1 MPNDKQRLTR
11 AMEVY
16 YLSGKPI
23 SSFHNK
29 NRIPQSEFNF
39 LKIGLMPKDR
49 NELHKKIKLR
59 TEKMF
64 EKGFLN
70 EVKALVEKYP
80 DLNKDH
86 ASMRSV
92 GYRQIFNTLNQKIK
106 IEELIEMIVI
116 ATRQLAKRQLT
127 WMRSMN
133 GLLLY
138 DPVDKKKDAL
148 VINKI
153 KKFLEN

>member
-1 MPNDKQRLTR
+1 
-11 AMEVY
+11 
-16 YLSGKPI
+16 
-23 SSFHNK
+23 
-29 NRIPQSEFNF
+29 
-39 LKIGLMPKDR
+39 
-49 NELHKKIKLR
+49 
-59 TEKMF
+59 MF

-70 EVKALVEKYP
+70 EVTALVEKYP
-80 DLNKDH
+80 DLNKNH

-106 IEELIEMIVI
+106 IEELTEMIVI

-138 DPVDKKKDAL
+138 DPFDKKKDAL